1 MTPEDNQ
8 TVYEEILSL
17 QPEDE
22 LHRAVQSQALIPP
35 RKVHSSLVEGRMFHV
50 SG

>member
-35 RKVHSSLVEGRMFHV
+35 RKHILPWLKGACFM
-50 SG
+50 